1 MEPGQIIQNYYDY
14 LRLIHHFLHPRT
26 YVEIGYR
33 KGESLCLA
41 SPATLT
47 LGIDPNPL
55 VQLPANSR
63 IKTYTMTSDDF
74 FRDYDLRLELGGRDL
89 DLAFIDGMHL
99 FEFVLRDFINLER
112 YATRQTAILL
122 HDCLP
127 LDDITSRRERTTSVW
142 TGDVWKVL
150 HCLVKYRPDL
160 AILLLEDAQPSG
172 LALVSGLDP
181 ENTVLRDREQ
191 EILDT
196 YLPLGFSYHVS
207 NIQTIHSLAGDV
219 ADVVRRYR
227 CVA

>member
-1 MEPGQIIQNYYDY
+1 MEPGQITQNYYDY
-14 LRLIHHFLHPRT
+14 LKQIHHFLLPRT

-41 SPATLT
+41 SPVTLT

-55 VQLPANSR
+55 VQFPANSR

-74 FRDYDLRLELGGRDL
+74 FRDCDLRRELGGGDL

-112 YATRQTAILL
+112 YATRQTVILL

-127 LDDITSRRERTTSVW
+127 LDDITSRRERTTNVW
-142 TGDVWKVL
+142 TGDVWKIL
-150 HCLVKYRPDL
+150 HCFLKYRPDL
-160 AILLLEDAQPSG
+160 TIAVLEDAHPSG

-191 EILDT
+191 EILDG
-196 YLPLGFSYHVS
+196 YLPLGYSYHVS
-207 NIQTIHSLAGDV
+207 NLQSIHSLAGDV
-219 ADVVRRYR
+219 FDAVRRHR
-227 CVA
+227 FAA